1 MPRMARRRAAPRGPA
16 RRTTRRT
23 VNRHQRR
30 RRTRRRRV
38 LVGGMMVVGTGALAY
53 KMGSSQK
60 KQVEEASGTPIEEM
74 TDEEIQQYVD
84 KYNIQVEP
92 LDAAEQQTVAQAGPV
107 EEYDVDD
114 EPAAPDYTEEL
125 QKLASLRDSGVLTEE
140 EFQAKKQQILGI

>member
-1 MPRMARRRAAPRGPA
+1 
-16 RRTTRRT
+16 
-23 VNRHQRR
+23 
-30 RRTRRRRV
+30 
-38 LVGGMMVVGTGALAY
+38 MVVGTGALAY

-114 EPAAPDYTEEL
+114 EPPAPDYTEEL

-140 EFQAKKQQILGI
+140 EFQAKKKQILGL